1 MKFPKLE
8 GSQHISSYCVACLWP
23 SLLQSFIQ
31 TSDPS
36 GTIYIGEEST
46 TLSRRDNNCI
56 CSYIHCKNVLVST
69 VARMQVMAIHVVI
82 NYCMITYL
90 YQL

>member
-36 GTIYIGEEST
+36 GTTYIEEWT
-46 TLSRRDNNCI
+46 TLSRRDTI
-56 CSYIHCKNVLVST
+56 TCSYNFFNICGDVTCYFANTKNT
-69 VARMQVMAIHVVI
+69 PPI
-82 NYCMITYL
+82 
-90 YQL
+90 